1 LVVADIETGFFVFS
15 YFVHGIM
22 TNFAASILSVNLSLW
37 AINLLMAGI
46 QKRFLVLVNQ

>member
-1 LVVADIETGFFVFS
+1 VVADIKTGIFVFS
-15 YFVHGIM
+15 HFVHGIM
-22 TNFAASILSVNLSLW
+22 TNLAASILSVNLLFW